1 MSKNGNNVKSANAA
15 ALFISLFALQL
26 TPAVAQFTGAGT
38 QATSWVVQLITP
50 FIPLAVAVV
59 GIFALAG
66 RVNWGWFVAGLVGT
80 ALFFGRDQVVS
91 MARGWLGA

>member
-1 MSKNGNNVKSANAA
+1 MSNNGSNVNRAIAA
-15 ALFISLFALQL
+15 ALFVSLFALQL

-38 QATSWVVQLITP
+38 QATSWVVQLFTP
-50 FIPLAVAVV
+50 LVPLAVAVV
-59 GIFALAG
+59 GIMALAG

-91 MARGWLGA
+91 MFRGWLGA